1 MGILVTLNSVDI
13 SSQVIFDSL
22 VAIQNLTN
30 EVDTAQFSIRKYG
43 ARTIDPTFNDD
54 IVIQDGSEKIFAGK
68 VVEVAIE
75 NETSGGS
82 YLTIKCVDH
91 TLEFDRLLAS
101 KTYTSQT
108 IKQIIDDLVSSYAP
122 TFTATNVTS
131 SYVIPKIVFNQVPLS
146 QCLRKLADIMRYD
159 WYIDP
164 DKDIH
169 FFEKFTNSAPF
180 NLTDTSGNYDYQT
193 LKRTA
198 DGSQIVNRV
207 KVRGGEYNGDTYTDT
222 ITVSGN
228 DSKSFKLPYRFANLT
243 IELDTGG
250 GFVSKTVGID
260 FIDDF
265 TSKDVLHNFQ
275 DQSFKF
281 ENALTDGDLIR
292 FSGNPKVPVLA
303 IAEDSPSVIAYGA
316 IEKLIRDNS
325 IESNSVAR
333 KRASAELLA
342 FADSVIDAKF
352 QTITSGLRSGQLI
365 NVASTKR
372 GIDDDLIIKRL
383 TFQART
389 PFEFIYKVDC
399 ISTQRYTLLDILRKI
414 MSPDTKKDDEKEVA
428 EQIFA
433 VNETVTATDEALAV
447 SPRDVDEIVT
457 ITESVLKDPVDPD
470 DIEWVYGFYC
480 PTSQSDPKR
489 MAKFDRDSVY
499 M

>member
-1 MGILVTLNSVDI
+1 MITIELNSVDI

-22 VAIQNLTN
+22 SVVQNLTN
-30 EVDTAQFSIRKYG
+30 EVDTAQFSVRKYG
-43 ARTIDPTFNDD
+43 ARTIDPSFNDN
-54 IVIQDGSEKIFAGK
+54 IVIQDGSDKIFAGK
-68 VVEVAIE
+68 IVEIEME

-82 YLTIKCVDH
+82 LLTIKCVDH

-101 KTYTSQT
+101 KTYTGQT
-108 IKQIIDDLVSSYAP
+108 VKEIIDDLVSSYAP
-122 TFTATNVTS
+122 TFTTTSVTS

-146 QCLRKLADIMRYD
+146 QCIRKLADIMRYD
-159 WYIDP
+159 WYIDA

-169 FFEKFTNSAPF
+169 FFEKFTNTAPF
-180 NLTDTSGNYDYQT
+180 NLTDTSGNYEYQS

-207 KVRGGEYNGDTYTDT
+207 KVRGGEYDGDTFTDI

-243 IELDTGG
+243 IELNTGAG
-250 GFVSKTVGID
+250 YVSKTVGID

-265 TSKDVLHNFQ
+265 TTKDVLHNFQ

-281 ENALTDGDLIR
+281 ENTLANGNKIR

-316 IEKLIRDNS
+316 IEKLIRDNT

-352 QTITSGLRSGQLI
+352 QTISSGLRSGQLI

-372 GIDDDLIIKRL
+372 GIDDDLVIKRL

-389 PFEFIYKVDC
+389 PFKFLYKVDC
-399 ISTQRYTLLDILRKI
+399 ISTQRYTLLDVLRKI
-414 MSPDTKKDDEKEVA
+414 MSPDTKKNDEKEVA

-433 VNETVTATDEALAV
+433 VNETVTALDEVASV
-447 SPRDVDEIVT
+447 SPKDVDETVT
-457 ITESVLKDPVDPD
+457 VTESVLKDPVDPA